1 MTLSVTL
8 TLPSSFPLKVLL
20 SSVTEAF
27 EDKDKP
33 NFAPS
38 GLLAAATNTVKNAD
52 GMSTL
57 HKEPSEAR
65 KPLAGWRLYVTSKS
79 VRAFFSLSLPTSLT
93 RPSDALLCPR
103 RYALY
108 LSPKCLPRRP

>member
-20 SSVTEAF
+20 SSVTEAS
-27 EDKDKP
+27 EDQDKP
-33 NFAPS
+33 NFTPL

-57 HKEPSEAR
+57 HNEPPKAR
-65 KPLAGWRLYVTSKS
+65 KPLVGWRLYVFKGDEQVGAWLLLSFSTHVANMSKR
-79 VRAFFSLSLPTSLT
+79 RAIVS
-93 RPSDALLCPR
+93 A
-103 RYALY
+103 
-108 LSPKCLPRRP
+108 